1 MLDFL
6 RTTPAQL
13 VIGVAILGILSVAG
27 YYVVTKF
34 RDRTGNDAPSASELL
49 SNFRE
54 MAQQGDIDEAE
65 YRTIKTALGDKLQQ
79 ELKHNEDK
87 G

>member
-6 RTTPAQL
+6 RTWPAQL
-13 VIGVAILGILSVAG
+13 VIGVTILAVLAVVG
-27 YYVVTKF
+27 YYLVTKF
-34 RDRTGNDAPSASELL
+34 RDRTEDNGLSASELL

-54 MAQQGDIDEAE
+54 MRQQGDIDEAE
-65 YRTIKTALGDKLQQ
+65 YRTIKTSLGAKLQQ
-79 ELKHNEDK
+79 ELKDNEDK